1 MLKVTMRHPRPVRP
15 LRTLVVAVPLWIV
28 MILTGG
34 QWCLMPQGV
43 AHPVVSSAS
52 GVGHAGDGGH
62 VATGGHAVHAAAVQ
76 PVAHDAHGAGDA
88 RSPGSSHRQHESNG
102 ASCESQ
108 APCSVA
114 IAAAS
119 LQLAESPAPHHAKS
133 LTRVTARP
141 HSLALAPEL
150 PPPRA

>member
-1 MLKVTMRHPRPVRP
+1 MRSPFLR
-15 LRTLVVAVPLWIV
+15 LRTLVVALPLWIV

-34 QWCLMPQGV
+34 QWCLMPEGG
-43 AHPVVSSAS
+43 APHPVVSSAA
-52 GVGHAGDGGH
+52 GMGHASAAGHDERGTHAPAGEHSQHSQHGPSGGD
-62 VATGGHAVHAAAVQ
+62 
-76 PVAHDAHGAGDA
+76 
-88 RSPGSSHRQHESNG
+88 G

-114 IAAAS
+114 IVATAAPLVDATVPH
-119 LQLAESPAPHHAKS
+119 PAAPLPWAPGQ
-133 LTRVTARP
+133 P